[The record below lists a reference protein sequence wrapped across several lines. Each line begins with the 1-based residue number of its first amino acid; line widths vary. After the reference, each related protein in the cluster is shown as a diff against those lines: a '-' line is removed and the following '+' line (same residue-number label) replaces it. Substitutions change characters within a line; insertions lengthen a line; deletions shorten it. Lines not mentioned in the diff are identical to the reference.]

1 MPQISDNF
9 SQLTD
14 LDPVL
19 TELFYQSYQNEFG
32 AGGRLFN
39 IQSSSKAKET
49 DLRIGSFR
57 DPGKFRGQVEYQSVL
72 GDYEIEYVHEEY
84 ASGFQ
89 VERKLFDDMQ
99 YGGIFSAA
107 SEMGTAFA
115 RKREKDMASV
125 FNNAF
130 SSSYL
135 GYDSKALCA
144 NDHPRSKF
152 DSTAV
157 DNLAALELNSTNLET
172 AIVAHQALGDDLGE
186 EITIMPNLLIVP
198 RALRKTALEITGSE
212 LTPENANNAMNVHMG
227 MQTLVWPYLTDANA
241 WFIVDTTMA
250 TRYLKWFDRVPVEFG
265 AEQDFDT
272 FIRKYRGYMRYSF
285 GWSDFRWIYGS
296 NPS

>member
-1 MPQISDNF
+1 MPQISENF

-19 TELFYQSYQNEFG
+19 TELFYQHYSNEFG
-32 AGGRLFN
+32 LGARVFN
-39 IQSSSKAKET
+39 IQGSSKSKET
-49 DLRIGSFR
+49 DLRVGSFR
-57 DPGKFRGQVEYQSVL
+57 DPVVFEGQIQYQTVL

-99 YGGIFSAA
+99 YGPIFSAA

-115 RKREKDMASV
+115 RLREKHMASV

-130 SSSYL
+130 SGSFL

-144 NDHPRSKF
+144 DDHPRGKF

-157 DNLAALELNSTNLET
+157 DNALTLALNSANLET
-172 AIVAHQALGDDLGE
+172 AIITHQALGDDRGE

-198 RALRKTALEITGSE
+198 RALRKTALELTGSE

-227 MQTLVWPYLTDANA
+227 LQTLVWPYLTDVNA
-241 WFIVDTTMA
+241 WFLVDTTMA
-250 TRYLKWFDRVPVEFG
+250 ARYLKWFDRVPVEFA
-265 AEQDFDT
+265 AEQSFDT
-272 FIRKYRGYMRYSF
+272 MIRKYRGYMRYSF
-285 GWSDFRWIYGS
+285 GWSDFRWIIGS